1 VLKKAFANFD
11 IKLMKEFETTN
22 KDWLEDFAMFMTL
35 KEYHEGRSFLEW
47 EECYKLREK
56 NALSTFKKEHLDE
69 VNFWKFTQYIFFE
82 QWNKLRKYA
91 NEKGIKIIGDMPIYT
106 ALDSSDVWS
115 HPELFQLGS
124 DLKPKL
130 VAGCPADDFTP
141 LGQLWGNPL
150 YNYDLMK
157 EDNYS
162 WWVRRVEV
170 ASKLFDTIRIDHFRG
185 FEAYFAIPAEDSNAL
200 RGKWKKGPNVAL
212 FKAIKN
218 ALGDIDIIAENLG
231 FITKSVDRMLSRLGY
246 PGMKILQFAFDPKGD
261 SEHAPHNLT
270 YDTVV
275 YTGTHDNP
283 TARGWYET
291 LKDEEKE
298 YFHEYLHFTSPY
310 EVVNE
315 LVRCALSSTCY
326 LAIIPLQDYLQK
338 GKEARINTPS
348 VLGGNWTFRIEN
360 GDMNKDLCKYIGNL
374 TKVYRR
380 SK

>member
-1 VLKKAFANFD
+1 LYHKFIQFEFFKQW
-11 IKLMKEFETTN
+11 KEV
-22 KDWLEDFAMFMTL
+22 K
-35 KEYHEGRSFLEW
+35 
-47 EECYKLREK
+47 
-56 NALSTFKKEHLDE
+56 
-69 VNFWKFTQYIFFE
+69 
-82 QWNKLRKYA
+82 KYA
-91 NEKGIKIIGDMPIYT
+91 NEKNIRIVGDIPLYVSFDSVDVWT
-106 ALDSSDVWS
+106 RPENFLLDSK
-115 HPELFQLGS
+115 G
-124 DLKPKL
+124 KPVK
-130 VAGCPADDFTP
+130 VAGVPPDYFSAT
-141 LGQLWGNPL
+141 GQLWGNPV
-150 YNYDLMK
+150 YNWDYIEKDGC
-157 EDNYS
+157 Y
-162 WWVRRVEV
+162 WWIERMW
-170 ASKLFDTIRIDHFRG
+170 ASLELCDIVRIDHFRG
-185 FEAYFAIPAEDSNAL
+185 LSAFWAVPYGEKTAVK
-200 RGKWKKGPNVAL
+200 GKWVAAPGKKL
-212 FKAIKN
+212 FKTLIKEIGE
-218 ALGDIDIIAENLG
+218 LPIIAEDLG
-231 FITKSVDRMLSRLGY
+231 VITPDVEELRDSFGF

-326 LAIIPLQDYLQK
+326 LAIIPFQDYLQK